1 MVQIANR
8 KGEKIMSNPTILF
21 YNLDN
26 ETGRKLKFVCL
37 KHKIRIKSVEKDQY
51 ALQIGSIA
59 GVIST
64 DSADVADPS
73 SQEAPAQDFSDE
85 MLVFC
90 HFSNALLDTFLLEF
104 KKNRIPRIALKAVLT
119 EQNIFWN
126 SYVLHEELKREH
138 EQMSTTP
145 RQ

>member
-1 MVQIANR
+1 
-8 KGEKIMSNPTILF
+8 MSNPMILF

-37 KHKIRIKSVEKDQY
+37 KHKIRIKSVEKAQY
-51 ALQIGSIA
+51 SLPIGSLA
-59 GVIST
+59 QVLSSEETTTSDNISPET
-64 DSADVADPS
+64 S
-73 SQEAPAQDFSDE
+73 PADFSDE

-90 HFSNALLDTFLLEF
+90 HFSESLLDTFLMEF

-126 SYVLHEELKREH
+126 SYALHNELQAEH
-138 EQMSTTP
+138 ERMTTP
-145 RQ
+145 PQP